1 MVAASGASAAALAG
15 ETGDGLISTSPD
27 SELIQSFESAGGNGK
42 PRYGQMTVCWAADE
56 AEARRTAHKYWP
68 NSAISGELGQELPLP
83 RHFEQAAQMV
93 TEDDVA
99 QSVVCGPDSEP
110 YVQKIQEY
118 EKAGFDHVYLH
129 QVGPDQQG
137 FFEFFKRELRPRLR

>member
-1 MVAASGASAAALAG
+1 
-15 ETGDGLISTSPD
+15 
-27 SELIQSFESAGGNGK
+27 
-42 PRYGQMTVCWAADE
+42 MTVCWAADE

-99 QSVVCGPDSEP
+99 QSVVCGPDPEP
-110 YVQKIQEY
+110 YVQKIQKY